1 MKPSIEFKMEL
12 VAPGRAWLRYPAQ
25 WLCTCQV
32 LIKDDGNKRYRWW
45 GCLKKILKHL
55 GFWDQK
61 TRPPPKATGPS
72 KIQEYQIDFSTSQL
86 PVSDK
91 WLYVDPE
98 YPEVYPPLWRVI
110 SPDFESLRWVDGI
123 VLPKFNQFPY
133 LLVKIKRLGHR
144 LGIRA
149 LPQFALNSASE
160 LPPQHHVVKFSLTHK
175 EKYAYTL
182 SPKSDFLSYMII
194 SYSLN
199 RFFLTLRIF
208 HDVY

>member
-1 MKPSIEFKMEL
+1 MWVF
-12 VAPGRAWLRYPAQ
+12 
-25 WLCTCQV
+25 
-32 LIKDDGNKRYRWW
+32 GN
-45 GCLKKILKHL
+45 
-55 GFWDQK
+55 QK
-61 TRPPPKATGPS
+61 TTPPPTPTAPTKHKKHQFPPPPPPP
-72 KIQEYQIDFSTSQL
+72 
-86 PVSDK
+86 PVSNRCFFFPPD
-91 WLYVDPE
+91 
-98 YPEVYPPLWRVI
+98 YPGFCPPLWRVI